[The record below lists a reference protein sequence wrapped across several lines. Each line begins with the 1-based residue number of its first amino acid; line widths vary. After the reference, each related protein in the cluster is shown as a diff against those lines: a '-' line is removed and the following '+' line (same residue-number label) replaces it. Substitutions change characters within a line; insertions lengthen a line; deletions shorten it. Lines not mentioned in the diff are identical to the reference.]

1 MHSSYRAERTALSLN
16 NIMEN
21 KNLKTLGLRLRSL
34 TLFRELLG
42 DPIIN
47 ALGKS
52 LDTLESGENSEKIS
66 KYCDFVSLL
75 YEKGGNL
82 SKYLREVARDSENV
96 YIRTVGKG
104 EKPAEFL
111 EKALVAELCVLEEIS
126 TLSSAELS
134 REIEGDIFLP
144 EYQTE
149 SFSLAEFYRSHIEN
163 IGKNGYGIYARYR
176 MFYLGA
182 QNKIVP
188 VHTPDETRLSSLV
201 DYEREQKIILDNTRA
216 LLAGKPAA
224 NILLTG
230 DAGTGKSSTVK
241 AIVNELYSE
250 GLRIIEVKKDQ
261 LHSIAGLLDEL
272 GENPLKFILFIDDL
286 SFQRDDDNYSAL
298 KAVLEG
304 SVSAKSQNVVIY
316 ATSNRRHLVKES
328 FGDRAG
334 DELHLNDT
342 MQETMSLAARFG
354 LTITFQK
361 PDKDEYLSIVKSLAA
376 EYGIDMDEEEL
387 FKKAEAHAIRKNG
400 RSPRTAKQFI
410 ELLKIGI

>member
-1 MHSSYRAERTALSLN
+1 
-16 NIMEN
+16 MEN
-21 KNLKTLGLRLRSL
+21 KDLKTLGLRLNSL
-34 TLFRELLG
+34 TLFRELLD

-47 ALGKS
+47 ALTRCIE
-52 LDTLESGENSEKIS
+52 TLAKGEKGEKIAA
-66 KYCDFVSLL
+66 YCSFVSLL
-75 YEKGGNL
+75 YKKGGNL
-82 SKYLREVARDSENV
+82 SKYLREAVRDSENV

-111 EKALVAELCVLEEIS
+111 ENTLKSEICTLGEVA
-126 TLSSAELS
+126 TLTSAELS
-134 REIEGDIFLP
+134 RGIDSDIFLP

-149 SFSLAEFYRSHIEN
+149 NFSLADFYKEHITN

-182 QNKIVP
+182 DNKIVP

-216 LLAGKPAA
+216 LLSGKPAA

-241 AIVNELYSE
+241 AIVNELCSE

-261 LHSIAGLLDEL
+261 LHSIAGLLDAL

-316 ATSNRRHLVKES
+316 ATSNRRHIVKEKFS
-328 FGDRAG
+328 DREGDDIHR
-334 DELHLNDT
+334 NDT
-342 MQETMSLAARFG
+342 MQEMVSLSERFGIHVTFKRPDKQTYLDIVRHLAREAGINDMAEDEIDALAEQYALGRGGRSARAARQFVDS
-354 LTITFQK
+354 LIASV
-361 PDKDEYLSIVKSLAA
+361 KDA
-376 EYGIDMDEEEL
+376 E
-387 FKKAEAHAIRKNG
+387 
-400 RSPRTAKQFI
+400 
-410 ELLKIGI
+410 

>member
-1 MHSSYRAERTALSLN
+1 MK
-16 NIMEN
+16 N

-47 ALGKS
+47 ALGKC
-52 LDTLESGENSEKIS
+52 LDTLGSGENSEKIS

-241 AIVNELYSE
+241 AIVNELCSE

-316 ATSNRRHLVKES
+316 ATSNRRHIVKEKFS
-328 FGDRAG
+328 DREGDDIHR
-334 DELHLNDT
+334 NDT
-342 MQETMSLAARFG
+342 MQEMVSLSERFGIHVTFKRPDKQTYLDIVRHLALEAGINDMAEDEIDALAEQYALGRGGRSARAARQFVDG
-354 LTITFQK
+354 LVASVRET
-361 PDKDEYLSIVKSLAA
+361 
-376 EYGIDMDEEEL
+376 
-387 FKKAEAHAIRKNG
+387 
-400 RSPRTAKQFI
+400 
-410 ELLKIGI
+410 

>member
-1 MHSSYRAERTALSLN
+1 
-16 NIMEN
+16 MEN

-47 ALGKS
+47 ALGKC

-316 ATSNRRHLVKES
+316 ATSNRRHIVKEKFS
-328 FGDRAG
+328 DREGDDIHR
-334 DELHLNDT
+334 NDT
-342 MQETMSLAARFG
+342 MQEMVSLSERFGIHVTFKRPDKQTYLDIVRHLALEAGINDMAEDEIDALAEQYALGRGGRSARAARQFVDG
-354 LTITFQK
+354 LVA
-361 PDKDEYLSIVKSLAA
+361 SVK
-376 EYGIDMDEEEL
+376 E
-387 FKKAEAHAIRKNG
+387 
-400 RSPRTAKQFI
+400 T
-410 ELLKIGI
+410 